1 MEEDAKKYLWWGI
14 PIVVAA
20 GLVAALYY
28 GRKHQEEAPVA
39 EQVRPAP
46 VATASDQPGN
56 YPIDSGTSDTAP
68 LPALGES
75 DAAVHESLS
84 GIFGNT
90 LDQFL
95 VPKDIVRHVV
105 VTIDN
110 LPRRKTALQMW
121 PVQPTGGLPVVDGQ
135 DESLTLS
142 ERNYARYAP
151 IMTLV
156 RGTDTRQVAALYR
169 RYYPLFQQAYT
180 ELGYPDGYFNNRL
193 VEVIDHLLQT
203 PEVQG
208 PVKLKQP
215 GVFYE
220 FADASLEERSA
231 GQKLLLRMG
240 PTNAATIK
248 MKLRELRREV
258 AGQSTD

>member
-1 MEEDAKKYLWWGI
+1 MEEEAKKYLWWGI
-14 PIVVAA
+14 PIVVVA
-20 GLVAALYY
+20 GLAAALYY
-28 GRKHQEEAPVA
+28 GRKHKEEPPVA
-39 EQVRPAP
+39 EQVQPAP
-46 VATASDQPGN
+46 VATAPDRSAN
-56 YPIDSGTSDTAP
+56 YPIDDGASTAAP

-75 DAAVHESLS
+75 DAAVHDSLS
-84 GIFGNT
+84 GLFGKAI
-90 LDQFL
+90 DQFL

-110 LPRRKTALQMW
+110 LPRKKTSVQMW

-142 ERNYARYAP
+142 EQNYARYAP
-151 IMTLV
+151 IMALV
-156 RGTDTRQVAALYR
+156 RNTDTRQVAALYK
-169 RYYPLFQQAYT
+169 RYYPLFQQAYV
-180 ELGYPDGYFNNRL
+180 ELGYPEAYFNNRL

-203 PEVQG
+203 PEVTG
-208 PVKLKQP
+208 PVRLKQP

-258 AGQSTD
+258 ANQSAG

>member
-1 MEEDAKKYLWWGI
+1 MEEESKKYLWWGI
-14 PIVVAA
+14 PIVVVA
-20 GLVAALYY
+20 GLAVALYY
-28 GRKHQEEAPVA
+28 GRRHREEQPVA
-39 EQVRPAP
+39 EQVQPAP
-46 VATASDQPGN
+46 VATVPDSSAN
-56 YPIDSGTSDTAP
+56 HPIDSGASTAAP
-68 LPALGES
+68 LPTLGDS
-75 DAAVHESLS
+75 DAAVHDSLS
-84 GIFGNT
+84 GLFGKA

-95 VPKDIVRHVV
+95 APKDIVRHVV

-110 LPRRKTALQMW
+110 LPRRKTSVQMW

-142 ERNYARYAP
+142 EQNYARYAP
-151 IMTLV
+151 IMALV
-156 RGTDTRQVAALYR
+156 RNTDSRQVAALYK
-169 RYYPLFQQAYT
+169 RYYPLFQQAYV
-180 ELGYPDGYFNNRL
+180 ELGYPEGYFNNRL

-203 PEVQG
+203 PEVTG

-220 FADASLEERSA
+220 FADPGLEERSA

-248 MKLRELRREV
+248 MKLRELRKEV
-258 AGQSTD
+258 ARQSAD

>member
-1 MEEDAKKYLWWGI
+1 VEEQAKKYLWWGI
-14 PIVVAA
+14 PIVVVA
-20 GLVAALYY
+20 GLAVALYY
-28 GRKHQEEAPVA
+28 GHKHEEAPPVA
-39 EQVRPAP
+39 EQVQPAP
-46 VATASDQPGN
+46 VATAPDSSAN
-56 YPIDSGTSDTAP
+56 HPIDSGASAAP
-68 LPALGES
+68 LPALGDS
-75 DAAVHESLS
+75 DASVHDSLS
-84 GIFGNT
+84 GVFGKAI
-90 LDQFL
+90 DQFL

-110 LPRRKTALQMW
+110 LPRKKTAIQMW

-142 ERNYARYAP
+142 EQNYARYAP
-151 IMTLV
+151 VMALV
-156 RGTDTRQVAALYR
+156 RNTDTRQVAALYK
-169 RYYPLFQQAYT
+169 RYYPLFQQAYA

-203 PEVQG
+203 PEVTG

-220 FADASLEERSA
+220 FADQSLEDRSA

-258 AGQSTD
+258 ANQGAG

>member
-1 MEEDAKKYLWWGI
+1 MEEDSKKYLWWGI
-14 PIVVAA
+14 PIVVVA
-20 GLVAALYY
+20 GLAAALYY
-28 GRKHQEEAPVA
+28 GRKHEEQVPVA
-39 EQVRPAP
+39 EQVQPAP
-46 VATASDQPGN
+46 VATAPDRPAN
-56 YPIDSGTSDTAP
+56 YPIDADTSNAPP
-68 LPALGES
+68 LPALGNS
-75 DAAVHESLS
+75 DGAVHDSLS
-84 GIFGNT
+84 GIFGNAI
-90 LDQFL
+90 DQFL

-110 LPRRKTALQMW
+110 LPRKKTSVQMW

-142 ERNYARYAP
+142 EQNHARYAP

-156 RGTDTRQVAALYR
+156 RGTDTRQIAALYK
-169 RYYPLFQQAYT
+169 RYYPLFQQAYS
-180 ELGYPDGYFNNRL
+180 ELGYPDSYFNNRL
-193 VEVIDHLLQT
+193 IEVIDHLLQT
-203 PEVQG
+203 PEVDG
-208 PVKLKQP
+208 PVKLTQP

-220 FADASLEERSA
+220 FADPTLEERSA

-258 AGQSTD
+258 AKQDAG